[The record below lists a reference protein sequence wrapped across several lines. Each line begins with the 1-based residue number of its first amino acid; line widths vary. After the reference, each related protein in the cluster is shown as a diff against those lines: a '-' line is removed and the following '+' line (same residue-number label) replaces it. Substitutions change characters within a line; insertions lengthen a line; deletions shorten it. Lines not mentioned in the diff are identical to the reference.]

1 MLRDVTAET
10 SPSVFDRLVA
20 TSGDA
25 VVPVAD
31 DDSVKV
37 KLEDRASRSR
47 CFVDCNWATVSG
59 DHVVGPEDLA
69 VAMTN
74 CRSPSPNLTSS
85 SMSQRN
91 LETIL
96 KAIRYLEGDGPCQGQ
111 QPTIL
116 ATMNNN
122 MSIIDGVSVR

>member
-1 MLRDVTAET
+1 MKRDVTAET
-10 SPSVFDRLVA
+10 RPSVIDRTVT

-25 VVPVAD
+25 VVPVVD
-31 DDSVKV
+31 DDSVK
-37 KLEDRASRSR
+37 LEDHASRRR
-47 CFVDCNWATVSG
+47 CLVDYNWAAVSG
-59 DHVVGPEDLA
+59 DHVVVPEDLA
-69 VAMTN
+69 VVVAN

-96 KAIRYLEGDGPCQGQ
+96 KAIRFLEGDSLSQGQ
-111 QPTIL
+111 QPTIS

-122 MSIIDGVSVR
+122 RSIIDGLSVR